1 MKSFSDSLKEVFLM
15 TATAN
20 KPTVYLLGTKK
31 KDTPSTP
38 TITKE
43 QMKEMIEDVQKYLK
57 FL

>member
-1 MKSFSDSLKEVFLM
+1 M

-31 KDTPSTP
+31 KDTPSAP